1 MYRRSFAIALV
12 AAAIGVAP
20 ALAGP
25 KEELS
30 MLYQRFVAAQNNRDL
45 GAVREALWDAPE
57 FLWVSD
63 GMSVWGRD
71 ALVKRMSGFQKAEV
85 WRAEPDLAR
94 STAVVLS
101 DQTAYLHLPLVLT
114 IGPGAKPDRLS
125 FLASVLGIE
134 TPLGWRIAAL
144 FTTSAKSR

>member
-1 MYRRSFAIALV
+1 MYRRSFAIALA

-45 GAVREALWDAPE
+45 GAVRETLWDAPE

-94 STAVVLS
+94 STVVVLS
-101 DQTAYLHLPLVLT
+101 DQAAYLHLPLVLT
-114 IGPGAKPDRLS
+114 IGPGAGPGRLS
-125 FLASVLGIE
+125 FLVSVPGIE
-134 TPLGWRIAAL
+134 TPLGCRITAL
-144 FTTSAKSR
+144 FTTGAKPR